1 MQRKTD
7 RTFARC
13 ATVGLVVALLALIAL
28 PATASAARIIK
39 YRGELSTGDTVVA
52 SVLRRDNGRLFL
64 RKLGFE
70 RLAFTCDEGGGDEI
84 GISWLAYPG
93 RRLDHDRSFAITESG
108 DLVAGTLR
116 WRHGEGTLEMS
127 YPRTA
132 ARALPASSRGR
143 SSARDG
149 PRTPTRRTL
158 THG

>member
-1 MQRKTD
+1 MQRKSD
-7 RTFARC
+7 RTFARR
-13 ATVGLVVALLALIAL
+13 ATVGIAAALLVLIAL

-116 WRHGEGTLEMS
+116 WRHGDGTLEMS
-127 YPRTA
+127 YAQSGGTCTTGELTWSVERTGWA
-132 ARALPASSRGR
+132 PDPHS
-143 SSARDG
+143 
-149 PRTPTRRTL
+149 
-158 THG
+158 